1 MADRFCPEHSPKYYE
16 EFLREIEHS
25 REFRKK
31 IYDEIGLKE
40 ARRVLEVGCKSGVIS
55 KELREFTDAQITAID
70 SDHLAIAEASAN
82 IKGVEFFRDTEEKL
96 SIRDE
101 SFDIVVC
108 HYFFLWRTKPFGLL
122 MELKRVC
129 KTDGY
134 IVALAE
140 PDYDGWIEYP
150 NLELGRYHKQ
160 SLEGQGANPSVGR
173 NLLSLFSSGGLETS
187 VYVNARIWPKEE
199 LEVCIEKEW
208 QNILDEGFI
217 SEEEYIT
224 KIEEEKR
231 IISENHRVIALP
243 FFSAIG
249 KKVILEEDII
259 DPYD

>member
-1 MADRFCPEHSPKYYE
+1 MVDGFCPEHSPQYYE
-16 EFLREIEHS
+16 EFLREINHS

-31 IYDEIGLKE
+31 IYDKIGLKD
-40 ARRVLEVGCKSGVIS
+40 ARRVLEVGCRSGVIS
-55 KELREFTDAQITAID
+55 KELRAFTDAQITAID
-70 SDHLAIAEASAN
+70 SDHLAIAEASSN

-101 SFDIVVC
+101 SFDVVIC

-129 KTDGY
+129 KTGGY

-140 PDYDGWIEYP
+140 PDYDGWIEHP
-150 NLELGRYHKQ
+150 NLDLGKFHKE
-160 SLEGQGANPSVGR
+160 SLKGQGANPSVGR

-187 VYVNARIWPKEE
+187 VFVNARIWPKEE
-199 LEVCIEKEW
+199 LEDCIEKEW
-208 QNILDEGFI
+208 QNVLNEGFI
-217 SEEEYIT
+217 SEEEYNN
-224 KIEEEKR
+224 KIEEEKKIIAENLR
-231 IISENHRVIALP
+231 IIALP

-249 KKVILEEDII
+249 KKVILEDDII

>member
-1 MADRFCPEHSPKYYE
+1 MADKFCPEHSQQYYK
-16 EFLREIEHS
+16 EFLREINNS
-25 REFRKK
+25 LEFRKK
-31 IYDEIGLKE
+31 IYDQIGLKDV
-40 ARRVLEVGCKSGVIS
+40 RRVLEVGCRNGIIT
-55 KELREFTDAQITAID
+55 KELREHTEAQITAID
-70 SDHLAIAEASAN
+70 SDHLAIAEASSN

-96 SIRDE
+96 SMRDE

-129 KTDGY
+129 KTGGY

-140 PDYDGWIEYP
+140 PDYSGWIEHP
-150 NLELGRYHKQ
+150 NLELGKYHEETLKD
-160 SLEGQGANPSVGR
+160 QGANPSIGR
-173 NLLSLFSSGGLETS
+173 SLLSLFSSGGLETS
-187 VYVNARIWPKEE
+187 VYVNARIWTKEE
-199 LEVCIEKEW
+199 LENCIENEW
-208 QNILDEGFI
+208 KNVLDKGLI
-217 SEEEYIT
+217 SEEEYNN

-231 IISENHRVIALP
+231 HIDENLRVIALP